1 MENLQSS
8 VPVNI
13 CHEDIDTLTDLQN
26 KSSNYNV
33 LEYNITTFKV
43 DMITLKN
50 FMMQDIFKITQRI
63 KKVEKMNCRVEV
75 K

>member
-33 LEYNITTFKV
+33 LEYNITTIKA
-43 DMITLKN
+43 DMISMKN

>member
-33 LEYNITTFKV
+33 LEYNITTIKA
-43 DMITLKN
+43 DMISMKN
-50 FMMQDIFKITQRI
+50 FMMQDIFKIT
-63 KKVEKMNCRVEV
+63 
-75 K
+75 